1 MNNTGVG
8 VSPAFNVNLS
18 SVIFS
23 SVISSESPNHYKLS
37 LLDKDLEISLQSG
50 TSASIKGSTVTIPYS
65 ISGSNADAAT
75 HVTVLIT
82 DKALPTSDYYKSDA
96 KILLYNPLETTESRT
111 VSFDFSNTELNFD
124 KWGTDYHV
132 YILAEDVSNGE
143 ATNYASK
150 PVELNKPEHVHDRT
164 YAANDAVITASLC
177 GTLGHTGG
185 NAILMLNAPTGEL
198 TYDGT
203 AKAASY
209 TISPE
214 GSDAFENP
222 EIAYTQGGTALTSAP
237 VNAGDCTAA
246 VTLTGIKTAEGEV
259 KSVNASVSYT
269 ISKAEKPIKITGTA
283 ALRQGGNTLDLSSL
297 VNGTEGNVTY
307 AFSGEANGCSL
318 SGSTLT
324 SGVTTGS
331 VLITV
336 TAAGNDNYQS
346 KSGTITVTITE
357 KEPQTLSFAEA
368 AVTKTWGDAA
378 FINQLSGA
386 QTAVTYSVSE
396 GADVADV
403 ATDGTV
409 TIKAAGTARITATA
423 KETADYAS
431 ARASFTLT
439 VLKKNISGGKLTL
452 SETKFDQDGEQKTVT
467 VVSVTLADGTVL
479 QDTDYTISGELSGR
493 DGRISARSGFED
505 TQ

>member
-177 GTLGHTGG
+177 VTLGHTGG

-269 ISKAEKPIKITGTA
+269 ISKAENPIKITGTA
-283 ALRQGGNTLDLSSL
+283 ALRRGGNTLDLSSL

-307 AFSGEANGCSL
+307 AFSG
-318 SGSTLT
+318 
-324 SGVTTGS
+324 
-331 VLITV
+331 
-336 TAAGNDNYQS
+336 
-346 KSGTITVTITE
+346 
-357 KEPQTLSFAEA
+357 
-368 AVTKTWGDAA
+368 
-378 FINQLSGA
+378 A

-403 ATDGTV
+403 AADGTV

-493 DGRISARSGFED
+493 DEKAYTVTVSGAGNYSGSISADWTIGNPHPVFLPVKITHIWNNGDYLVPED
-505 TQ
+505 IEPQEWTLTFTISKGEEKYVFNGVTVTVNPGDK